1 MTSDPKVLWNSG
13 HIYHEYDFK
22 LFFAPIAPKVYF
34 PWKLIILIEKSISFK
49 PIWRPF
55 QFHGEHWV
63 PEQSSRSY
71 FEAPP
76 ALPAVVGYVYFDY
89 SSWCLPAEGCWGP
102 PTLSLIILRMSC
114 PSSVTAVL
122 EDHVRCHDAL
132 PKGVWIYRYNVT
144 VQHCVFLRS
153 VPLGKVSV
161 RHLVMGERF
170 GFILDCDQDTQEKH
184 YNDQQHIIE

>member
-1 MTSDPKVLWNSG
+1 MSTVSTVSTGLTVSTVSTVSTVIARCYLHLRCYFLKLLQHIQSG
-13 HIYHEYDFK
+13 GGICLFRLFK
-22 LFFAPIAPKVYF
+22 L
-34 PWKLIILIEKSISFK
+34 E
-49 PIWRPF
+49 
-55 QFHGEHWV
+55 
-63 PEQSSRSY
+63 
-71 FEAPP
+71 PP
-76 ALPAVVGYVYFDY
+76 
-89 SSWCLPAEGCWGP
+89 CWGP

-132 PKGVWIYRYNVT
+132 PKCVWIYRYNVT
-144 VQHCVFLRS
+144 VQRCVFLRG

-170 GFILDCDQDTQEKH
+170 GFILDYEQDTQEKH